1 MTGKSQH
8 LDESMLSGKFGENLE
23 LSDSHQFNHLALN
36 TSTKMQ
42 PGKDYPISGQT
53 ASTKATQNQ
62 EEEKKG
68 ETLDDKQEM
77 LTKLPKL
84 PGMMTMAKRKSS
96 IFDSQVVKRIS
107 KEDIRLLYTF
117 EKVLGQGNFGTAR
130 LAHKIGKPEKK
141 FAIKSLARKH
151 VEADLALLQ

>member
-1 MTGKSQH
+1 
-8 LDESMLSGKFGENLE
+8 
-23 LSDSHQFNHLALN
+23 
-36 TSTKMQ
+36 
-42 PGKDYPISGQT
+42 
-53 ASTKATQNQ
+53 
-62 EEEKKG
+62 
-68 ETLDDKQEM
+68 M